1 MFVPL
6 FSLLRLECE
15 YGSYD
20 VGAWAFTLSYGFVG
34 KRWLVP
40 WNLNRGFYIKLW
52 KLYFGSFF
60 LCLEKDWLAFSI
72 IKGSLCQIRLGA
84 LP

>member
-1 MFVPL
+1 MAKHVKHINLKLFFTYSKKENLRKVVRERGKTLFVPL

-20 VGAWAFTLSYGFVG
+20 VGVWAFTLSYSFVG

-40 WNLNRGFYIKLW
+40 WNLNRGF
-52 KLYFGSFF
+52 
-60 LCLEKDWLAFSI
+60 
-72 IKGSLCQIRLGA
+72 
-84 LP
+84 

>member
-1 MFVPL
+1 MPL

-20 VGAWAFTLSYGFVG
+20 VGVWAFTLSYGFVG

-40 WNLNRGFYIKLW
+40 LNLKREFYIYQALEALFW
-52 KLYFGSFF
+52 FNFLVFG
-60 LCLEKDWLAFSI
+60 KRLACF
-72 IKGSLCQIRLGA
+72 
-84 LP
+84 